1 MDSLPHRLAIN
12 THHPEDHRLHLW
24 WSKIAQVG
32 DELSTL
38 QNKILLCHTINWY
51 LFEYTLK
58 RYFYKRCSLVNIYQ
72 IMYSCL
78 WHADSSLPIKYSCLW
93 HADLSLPIM
102 YSCLW
107 HKDSSLPIMYSCLW
121 HADLSLP
128 IMYSCLW
135 HADSALPI
143 MYSCLWH
150 ADISLPIM
158 YYFLWHA
165 DSSLPIMYSCLWYAD
180 LSLPI
185 MYSCLWHAD
194 SSLPIY
200 VSIDVFLHIGK
211 NYRRVGEITR
221 AIIIRLRIDTATR
234 IREVFYNLNNV
245 YNYRIPRHQVCV

>member
-38 QNKILLCHTINWY
+38 QNKILLCHTMNWY
-51 LFEYTLK
+51 LFEYTIK

-78 WHADSSLPIKYSCLW
+78 WYADSSLPIK
-93 HADLSLPIM
+93 
-102 YSCLW
+102 
-107 HKDSSLPIMYSCLW
+107 YSCLW

-211 NYRRVGEITR
+211 NYRRVGEIPR